1 MGKAKKLRAG
11 SHKKQ
16 VPPTGGPSQAEI
28 EDAANA
34 DYSTLAPAD
43 AQMFK
48 GVRLRNC
55 LAPCGTA
62 QHD

>member
-28 EDAANA
+28 DEEVARGELSAL
-34 DYSTLAPAD
+34 SLGD
-43 AQMFK
+43 AQVFQ
-48 GVRLRNC
+48 GVRV
-55 LAPCGTA
+55 A
-62 QHD
+62 